1 MAGRAAPATG
11 KSVLKDN
18 ILQQVAEA
26 TSLREGVAGVEALL
40 RAVHRNESGRLAD
53 AAREAKLPIPIATA
67 IRRELE
73 KRGILERQHGLAFTE
88 DGEQWMRETLGIA
101 AEALSVDVPLTPQAQ
116 LSPELE
122 QVVRAMEAH
131 LATAPQTD
139 VTLDQAPCTAE
150 TSVRRAALL
159 YKSGALEGRRIALLG
174 DDDSVALS
182 IGLFGRLLAGRQ
194 LPRRLVVFE
203 IDERR
208 VAFLENAARDADLA
222 LEIIR
227 HDLREPFPHELL
239 GSFDSFE
246 TDPPY
251 TIAGASLFV
260 RRGVELLE
268 RGRGYGMLSFGHTSP
283 PDRIKLQ
290 AALTAIGVATTAL
303 YPAFNRYAG
312 AAILGSTSELHELVA
327 TGTDV
332 TNVPWQ
338 GPLYTAEVNPR
349 TRLYQCTECRRR
361 WELGAG
367 DIPPTIEAL
376 KEKGCP
382 ACGNH
387 HFRRSD
393 SRASR

>member
-1 MAGRAAPATG
+1 MG
-11 KSVLKDN
+11 KSDLKDN
-18 ILQQVAEA
+18 ILQEVAEA

-53 AAREAKLPIPIATA
+53 AAREARLPIPIATA

-73 KRGILERQHGLAFTE
+73 KRGILERQHGLAFTGE
-88 DGEQWMRETLGIA
+88 GEQWMRETLGIA
-101 AEALSVDVPLTPQAQ
+101 AEALSIEVPLTPQAQ

-131 LATAPQTD
+131 LAAAPQTD

-194 LPRRLVVFE
+194 LPRQLVVFE
-203 IDERR
+203 LDERR

-239 GSFDSFE
+239 GTFDSFE

-268 RGRGYGMLSFGHTSP
+268 RGRGYGKLSFGHTSP

-290 AALTAIGVATTAL
+290 AALTSIGVATTAL

-332 TNVPWQ
+332 ANEPWQ

-349 TRLYQCTECRRR
+349 TRLYQCTECRLR

-367 DIPPTIEAL
+367 DIPPTIESL

-393 SRASR
+393 RRASR

>member
-1 MAGRAAPATG
+1 M
-11 KSVLKDN
+11 KDT
-18 ILQQVAEA
+18 ILQDVAEA

-53 AAREAKLPIPIATA
+53 AAREARLPIPIATA

-73 KRGILERQHGLAFTE
+73 KRGILMRQHGLAFTE
-88 DGEQWMRETLGIA
+88 EGEQWVR
-101 AEALSVDVPLTPQAQ
+101 EALGFAEESLSVEVPLTPQAQ
-116 LSPELE
+116 LPPALE

-131 LATAPQTD
+131 LAAAPQTD

-159 YKSGALEGRRIALLG
+159 YRSGALEGRRIALLG

-208 VAFLENAARDADLA
+208 VAFLQRAAREADLA
-222 LEIIR
+222 VEIIA
-227 HDLREPFPHELL
+227 HDLREPLPAQLL
-239 GSFDSFE
+239 GTFDSFE

-268 RGRGYGMLSFGHTSP
+268 HGRGYGMLSFGHTSP
-283 PDRIKLQ
+283 PDRLKLQ
-290 AALTAIGVATTAL
+290 AALTSIGVATTAL

-312 AAILGSTSELHELVA
+312 ASILGSTSELHELVA
-327 TGTDV
+327 TGTAV
-332 TNVPWQ
+332 ANAQWH

-349 TRLYQCTECRRR
+349 VRLYQCTECRQR
-361 WELGAG
+361 WELGND
-367 DIPPTIEAL
+367 DIPATIEEL
-376 KEKGCP
+376 KDKGCP

-387 HFRRSD
+387 DFRRTSK
-393 SRASR
+393 RTTR

>member
-1 MAGRAAPATG
+1 
-11 KSVLKDN
+11 LKDK
-18 ILQQVAEA
+18 ILQDVAEA

-53 AAREAKLPIPIATA
+53 VAREARLPIPIATA

-73 KRGILERQHGLAFTE
+73 KRGILMRQHGLAFTAE
-88 DGEQWMRETLGIA
+88 GEQWMRETLGFNA
-101 AEALSVDVPLTPQAQ
+101 TLSIDVPVTPEARLT
-116 LSPELE
+116 PELE
-122 QVVRAMEAH
+122 QVVLAMEAH
-131 LATAPQTD
+131 LAAAPQTD

-159 YKSGALEGRRIALLG
+159 YRSGALEGRRIALLG

-208 VAFLENAARDADLA
+208 VAFLEDAARSADLA
-222 LEIIR
+222 VEIVR
-227 HDLREPFPHELL
+227 HDLREPFPTTLL
-239 GSFDSFE
+239 GTFDSFE

-290 AALTAIGVATTAL
+290 AALTSIGVATSAL

-312 AAILGSTSELHELVA
+312 ASILGSTSELHELVA
-327 TGTDV
+327 TGIDV
-332 TNVPWQ
+332 TNEQWH

-349 TRLYQCTECRRR
+349 TRLYQCTECLQR
-361 WELGAG
+361 WELGTS
-367 DIPPTIEAL
+367 DIPATIEAL

-387 HFRRSD
+387 RFRRTD
-393 SRASR
+393 KRGWR

>member
-1 MAGRAAPATG
+1 MPKDGEAG
-11 KSVLKDN
+11 LKDN
-18 ILQQVAEA
+18 ILQDVAEA
-26 TSLREGVAGVEALL
+26 TALREGVAGVEALL

-53 AAREAKLPIPIATA
+53 AAREARLPIPIATA

-73 KRGILERQHGLAFTE
+73 KRGILQRQHGLAFTE
-88 DGEQWMRETLGIA
+88 EGEQWLRETLGVDV
-101 AEALSVDVPLTPQAQ
+101 ALSIDVPVTPQAR
-116 LSPELE
+116 LAPELE
-122 QVVRAMEAH
+122 QVVLAMEAL
-131 LATAPQTD
+131 LAAAPQTD

-159 YKSGALEGRRIALLG
+159 YRSGALEGRRIALLG

-208 VAFLENAARDADLA
+208 VAFLENAARGANLA
-222 LEIIR
+222 VEIIR
-227 HDLREPFPHELL
+227 HDLREPFPDDLF
-239 GSFDSFE
+239 GTFDSFE

-290 AALTAIGVATTAL
+290 AALTSIGVATTAL

-312 AAILGSTSELHELVA
+312 ASILGSTSELHELVA
-327 TGTDV
+327 TGADV
-332 TNVPWQ
+332 ANEQWH

-349 TRLYQCTECRRR
+349 VRLYQCTECRRR
-361 WELGAG
+361 WELGTG
-367 DIPPTIEAL
+367 DIPATIEEL
-376 KEKGCP
+376 KAKGCP

-387 HFRRSD
+387 DFRRSNK
-393 SRASR
+393 RASR

>member
-1 MAGRAAPATG
+1 M
-11 KSVLKDN
+11 KDR
-18 ILQQVAEA
+18 ILRDVAEA

-53 AAREAKLPIPIATA
+53 AAREARLPIPIATA

-73 KRGILERQHGLAFTE
+73 KRGILMRQHGLAFTAE
-88 DGEQWMRETLGIA
+88 GEQWARETLGFGTAI
-101 AEALSVDVPLTPQAQ
+101 EIEVPLTPQAR

-122 QVVRAMEAH
+122 QVVLAMEVH

-159 YKSGALEGRRIALLG
+159 YRSGALEGRRIALLG

-182 IGLFGRLLAGRQ
+182 IGLFGSMLAGKQ
-194 LPRRLVVFE
+194 LPRRLVVIE

-222 LEIIR
+222 IEFIR
-227 HDLREPFPHELL
+227 HDLREPFAQELL
-239 GSFDSFE
+239 GTFDSFE

-290 AALTAIGVATTAL
+290 AALTSIGVATTAL

-312 AAILGSTSELHELVA
+312 ASILGSTSELHELVA
-327 TGTDV
+327 TGTDIA
-332 TNVPWQ
+332 NAQWH

-349 TRLYQCTECRRR
+349 VRLYQCTECRQR
-361 WELGAG
+361 WELGTG
-367 DIPPTIEAL
+367 EIPETIEAL

-387 HFRRSD
+387 DFRRSSKRT
-393 SRASR
+393 SR

>member
-1 MAGRAAPATG
+1 
-11 KSVLKDN
+11 
-18 ILQQVAEA
+18 
-26 TSLREGVAGVEALL
+26 
-40 RAVHRNESGRLAD
+40 VHRNESGRLAD
-53 AAREAKLPIPIATA
+53 AAREARLPIPIASA

-73 KRGILERQHGLAFTE
+73 KRGILQRQHGLAFTE
-88 DGEQWMRETLGIA
+88 EGEQWLRETLGVDV
-101 AEALSVDVPLTPQAQ
+101 ALSIDVPVTPQAR
-116 LSPELE
+116 LAPELE
-122 QVVRAMEAH
+122 QVVLAMEAL
-131 LATAPQTD
+131 LAAAPQTD

-159 YKSGALEGRRIALLG
+159 YRSGALEGRRIALLG
-174 DDDSVALS
+174 DDDSVTLS

-208 VAFLENAARDADLA
+208 VAFLENAARGADLA
-222 LEIIR
+222 VEIIR
-227 HDLREPFPHELL
+227 HDLREPFPDDLI
-239 GSFDSFE
+239 GTFDSFE

-290 AALTAIGVATTAL
+290 AALTSIGVAPTAL

-312 AAILGSTSELHELVA
+312 ASILGSTSELHELVA
-327 TGTDV
+327 TGADV
-332 TNVPWQ
+332 ANEQWH

-349 TRLYQCTECRRR
+349 VRLYQCTECRRR

-367 DIPPTIEAL
+367 EIPETIEAL

-387 HFRRSD
+387 DFRRSNK
-393 SRASR
+393 RASR

>member
-1 MAGRAAPATG
+1 
-11 KSVLKDN
+11 LKDK
-18 ILQQVAEA
+18 ILQDVAEA

-53 AAREAKLPIPIATA
+53 AAREARLPIPIATA

-73 KRGILERQHGLAFTE
+73 KRGILQRQHGLAFTE
-88 DGEQWMRETLGIA
+88 EGEQWLRETLGVDV
-101 AEALSVDVPLTPQAQ
+101 ALSIDVPVTPQAR
-116 LSPELE
+116 LAPELE
-122 QVVRAMEAH
+122 QVVLAMEAL
-131 LATAPQTD
+131 LAAAPQTD

-159 YKSGALEGRRIALLG
+159 YRSGALEGRRIALLG

-208 VAFLENAARDADLA
+208 VAFLENAARGANLA
-222 LEIIR
+222 VEIIR
-227 HDLREPFPHELL
+227 HDLREPFPDDLI
-239 GSFDSFE
+239 GTFDSFE

-290 AALTAIGVATTAL
+290 AALTSIGVATTAL

-312 AAILGSTSELHELVA
+312 ASILGSTSELHELVA
-327 TGTDV
+327 TGADV
-332 TNVPWQ
+332 ANEQWH

-349 TRLYQCTECRRR
+349 VRLYQCTECRRR
-361 WELGAG
+361 WELGTG
-367 DIPPTIEAL
+367 DIPATIEEL
-376 KEKGCP
+376 KAKGCP

-387 HFRRSD
+387 DFRRSNK
-393 SRASR
+393 RASR

>member
-1 MAGRAAPATG
+1 
-11 KSVLKDN
+11 LKDN
-18 ILQQVAEA
+18 ILQEVAEA

-67 IRRELE
+67 VRRELE

-88 DGEQWMRETLGIA
+88 NGEQWVRETLGFSA
-101 AEALSVDVPLTPQAQ
+101 TALSVDVPLTPQAQ

-131 LATAPQTD
+131 LAAAPQTD

-203 IDERR
+203 LDERR
-208 VAFLENAARDADLA
+208 VAFLENAARDADIA

-227 HDLREPFPHELL
+227 HDLREPFSPELL
-239 GSFDSFE
+239 GTFDSFE

-268 RGRGYGMLSFGHTSP
+268 QGRGYGMLSFGHTSP
-283 PDRIKLQ
+283 PDRIRLQ
-290 AALTAIGVATTAL
+290 AELTTIGVATTAL

-327 TGTDV
+327 TGADV
-332 TNVPWQ
+332 ANAPWQ

-349 TRLYQCTECRRR
+349 TRVYQCTECRRR

-367 DIPPTIEAL
+367 EIPPTIEAL

-387 HFRRSD
+387 SFRRSD
-393 SRASR
+393 KRTSR

>member
-1 MAGRAAPATG
+1 
-11 KSVLKDN
+11 LKDK
-18 ILQQVAEA
+18 ILQDVAEA

-53 AAREAKLPIPIATA
+53 AAREARLPIPIATA

-73 KRGILERQHGLAFTE
+73 KRGILMRQHGLAFTAE
-88 DGEQWMRETLGIA
+88 GEQWMRETLGFNA
-101 AEALSVDVPLTPQAQ
+101 TLSIDVPVTPEARLT
-116 LSPELE
+116 PELE
-122 QVVRAMEAH
+122 QVVLAMEAH
-131 LATAPQTD
+131 LAAAPQTD

-159 YKSGALEGRRIALLG
+159 YRSGALEGRRIALLG

-208 VAFLENAARDADLA
+208 VAFLEDAARSADLA
-222 LEIIR
+222 VEIVR
-227 HDLREPFPHELL
+227 HDLREPFPTTLL
-239 GSFDSFE
+239 GTFDSFE

-290 AALTAIGVATTAL
+290 AALTSIGVATSAL

-312 AAILGSTSELHELVA
+312 ASILGSTSELHELVA
-327 TGTDV
+327 TGIDV
-332 TNVPWQ
+332 TNEQWH

-349 TRLYQCTECRRR
+349 TRLYQCTECRQR
-361 WELGAG
+361 WELGTS
-367 DIPPTIEAL
+367 DIPATIEAL

-387 HFRRSD
+387 RFRRTD
-393 SRASR
+393 KRGWR